1 MLFARVLW
9 SMSVL
14 FAVLSRTVESNGT
27 LQSNFLIAGPKSS
40 FQASLT
46 YASSV
51 AAGAQTAMEEC
62 KYQFSLDR
70 WNCTDNA
77 LSMLK
82 PNTLPDQPSESLD
95 GITDE
100 SAPVMW
106 SGSMRDNGNYL
117 GANRE
122 TSFVHAISAAGVMY
136 VLTRNCS
143 KGAFEQCGCDQT
155 NNGKKAEGGWTWGG
169 CSDDISFGESISKRY
184 SDGVENGQDARA
196 AMNLHN
202 NDVGRKAMPVG
213 DVAPAEPRIH
223 KFVRAVRQTM
233 KRVCK
238 CHGVSGSCTTKTC
251 WLQLADFRAIGVF
264 LKKKYKKADKVDYV
278 RGQLTENNSASSKRN
293 TGLKKDMVFLEDS
306 PDYCRQNLT
315 VGSRGT
321 LGRECLRGGKNLDKY
336 EKKSC
341 KRLCKDCGYVPKRIT
356 TEVTSSC
363 NCKFHWCC
371 SVKCSQCTKTVTKY
385 ICVQRESKNRRK
397 NVRKKSKQRRRN
409 NLRGNNN

>member
-1 MLFARVLW
+1 MFAQLLW
-9 SMSVL
+9 SLSVL
-14 FAVLSRTVESNGT
+14 LAALSGTADSNGWT
-27 LQSNFLIAGPKSS
+27 LQSNFLITGPKSS

-62 KYQFSLDR
+62 KHQFSWDR

-77 LSMLK
+77 LSMFK
-82 PNTLPDQPSESLD
+82 PNTLP
-95 GITDE
+95 
-100 SAPVMW
+100 
-106 SGSMRDNGNYL
+106 
-117 GANRE
+117 ANRE

-143 KGAFEQCGCDQT
+143 KGAFEQCGCDLT

-169 CSDDISFGESISKRY
+169 CSDDIAFGERISKMY

-202 NDVGRKAMPVG
+202 NDVGRK
-213 DVAPAEPRIH
+213 
-223 KFVRAVRQTM
+223 AVRQTM

-306 PDYCRQNLT
+306 PDYCRENLT

-321 LGRECLRGGKNLDKY
+321 LGRECLRGGEKNMDKY

-385 ICVQRESKNRRK
+385 ICVQRESSKNRRK

-409 NLRGNNN
+409 RGNN